1 MRAMLYGKYAD
12 GSIRAPRK
20 DRPKLFEN
28 RDEVLAEHR
37 KNIYRA
43 FGKEYIPEE
52 DSNDSEN
59 E

>member
-1 MRAMLYGKYAD
+1 MLYGKYAD